1 MKLLFIIRSTKI
13 KNNYT
18 MENFKEYYK
27 FPLHVDDTGLYIS
40 TANNEMALIFK
51 VSLKDDVI
59 QNIVDK
65 LNGKSNKSTSVK
77 WYLKNEIEVWFGDM
91 EVMKVSGWSMLT
103 KIGYSGYGLSEEAIR
118 IQDEFAQYVVDTL
131 NS

>member
-1 MKLLFIIRSTKI
+1 MTVQ
-13 KNNYT
+13 
-18 MENFKEYYK
+18 ENFKEYYK
-27 FPLHVDDTGLYIS
+27 FPLHLHADDTELYIR
-40 TANNEMALIFK
+40 TANNEVALIFK

-59 QNIVDK
+59 QYIVDK

-77 WYLKNEIEVWFGDM
+77 WYLKNELEVWFGDM
-91 EVMKVSGWSMLT
+91 EVMKVSGWSILH